1 MMAGLAGTVMQGM
14 AFGGG
19 SAMAHRAIDGVMGP
33 RQVEHVNNAPAAA
46 PATAA
51 QPTSSG
57 LRGCTD
63 EYSAFNQCVG
73 DSQGDMNACKFQFEL
88 YSMCQNNERAN
99 SQWK

>member
-1 MMAGLAGTVMQGM
+1 LMSGLAGTVMQGM

-19 SAMAHRAIDGVMGP
+19 SAVAHRAIDGVMGP
-33 RQVEHVNNAPAAA
+33 RQVEHVNVPAAA
-46 PATAA
+46 PAAAAA
-51 QPTSSG
+51 QQSGG

-63 EYSAFNQCVG
+63 EYSAFNQCVR
-73 DSQGDMNACKFQFEL
+73 DSQGDMNSCKFQFDV